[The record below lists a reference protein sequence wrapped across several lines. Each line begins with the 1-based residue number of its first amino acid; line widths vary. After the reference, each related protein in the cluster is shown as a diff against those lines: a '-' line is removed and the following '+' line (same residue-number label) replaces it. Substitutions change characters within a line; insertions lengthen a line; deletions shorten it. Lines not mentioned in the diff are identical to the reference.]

1 MLKSELREAMRNKKR
16 QFSQQ
21 QLEELSL
28 PIMGRFLAHER
39 MRTAHT
45 VLMYYSLPDEVNT
58 HKAILELIKRRKQV
72 LLPTVID
79 GGKMVVR
86 KFEGIQD
93 LREGRFHI
101 MEPTGLPFTDYQAI
115 DLIAVPGMAF
125 SSSGNRLGRGKG
137 YYDRFLA
144 QVPQVYKIG
153 VCFDFQKVETIP
165 TEPTDIPMDEVL

>member
-1 MLKSELREAMRNKKR
+1 MRNKKR

-28 PIMGRFLAHER
+28 PIMGRLLAHER
-39 MRTAHT
+39 MQTAHT

-101 MEPTGLPFTDYQAI
+101 MEPIGLLFTDYQAI

-125 SSSGNRLGRGKG
+125 SSSGDRLGRGKG
-137 YYDRFLA
+137 CYDRFLT
-144 QVPQVYKIG
+144 QVPQAYKIG